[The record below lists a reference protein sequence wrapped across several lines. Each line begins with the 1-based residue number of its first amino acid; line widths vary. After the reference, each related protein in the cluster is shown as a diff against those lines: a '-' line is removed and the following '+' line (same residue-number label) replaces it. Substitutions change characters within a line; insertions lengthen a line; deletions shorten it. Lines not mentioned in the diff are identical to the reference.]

1 MINKTREFIAKNPW
15 AGWVVAAAI
24 AGLAVGLYFYRSKS
38 GNDIY
43 SPDSM
48 TEMLTIR
55 YTDTDDI
62 EKIPRGR
69 LDKMIRE
76 RKTLDPSEGLI
87 NPKTGKPTG
96 ILVNEKDWNEM
107 FERIKREKSQ
117 AKEEAKTGGSPFGPV
132 QKTPAK
138 PK

>member
-1 MINKTREFIAKNPW
+1 MIDKIRSVLNKNPW
-15 AGWVVAAAI
+15 AGWVVALLV
-24 AGLAVGLYFYRSKS
+24 AGVAVGVYFWRSKS

-55 YTDTDDI
+55 YTDTDDV
-62 EKIPRGR
+62 ERIPRGR
-69 LDKMIRE
+69 LDKMIRTRE
-76 RKTLDPSEGLI
+76 KLDPSEGLI

-96 ILVNEKDWNEM
+96 ILVNEKDWNAM
-107 FERIKREKSQ
+107 FDRIKQEKQS
-117 AKEEAKTGGSPFGPV
+117 AKNTAGESPFGPAPK
-132 QKTPAK
+132 QTTK

>member
-1 MINKTREFIAKNPW
+1 MNKNPW
-15 AGWVVAAAI
+15 AGWVAAGLI
-24 AGLAVGLYFYRSKS
+24 AALAVGLYFYRMNS
-38 GNDIY
+38 GGNIY
-43 SPDSM
+43 SPESM

-55 YTDTDDI
+55 YTDTDDV
-62 EKIPRGR
+62 ERIPRGR
-69 LDKMIRE
+69 LDKMIRGRE
-76 RKTLDPSEGLI
+76 KLDPSEGLI

-107 FERIKREKSQ
+107 FERIKREKAQ
-117 AKEEAKTGGSPFGPV
+117 AKEEAKSGNSPFGPV